1 MRLTITTVSSP
12 SIPADIIKNFDA
24 KNWRPIIRATQLAFG
39 VPKSRHQ
46 VSVSGRAQPVQIARM
61 KYSFTTVSL
70 PANHDGNETKKGGE
84 ERKRERGRKVSIE
97 GQRLPAYLFV
107 YRGNRGWFGVDKRG
121 GSDGKRERRGRAK
134 REEKGENGKRGI
146 G

>member
-1 MRLTITTVSSP
+1 MRLTIATVSPP

-84 ERKRERGRKVSIE
+84 ERKRERE
-97 GQRLPAYLFV
+97 GKK
-107 YRGNRGWFGVDKRG
+107 GVDRG
-121 GSDGKRERRGRAK
+121 ATSTCLFICLSRKPRVVWGGQTGW
-134 REEKGENGKRGI
+134 I
-146 G
+146 

>member
-1 MRLTITTVSSP
+1 MRLTIATVSPP

-84 ERKRERGRKVSIE
+84 ERKRERGEERCRSRGNVYLPIYLSIE
-97 GQRLPAYLFV
+97 ETEGGL
-107 YRGNRGWFGVDKRG
+107 GWTNGVDLMGKESEG
-121 GSDGKRERRGRAK
+121 GVQRGRK
-134 REEKGENGKRGI
+134 KEKMEKGV
-146 G
+146 